1 MKLEL
6 KNIKYCKFASQETA
20 CYEAK
25 LYVDGKPFALVG
37 NEGHGGC
44 DYQYSLNDQNI
55 DDKLRDINKYL
66 STSPKMKSKFHYGD
80 GEMTTH
86 EFTVDLELWCG
97 EELNKWINSKKLKR
111 ILKKGSMIL
120 DSKGDLFYWKHFML
134 SDTLKKHHPNSI
146 ILNDL
151 PFEKALDVFMNK
163 DPDVFCNE

>member
-6 KNIKYCKFASQETA
+6 KSIQYSKFASQETA

-25 LYVDGKPFALVG
+25 LYVDGKP
-37 NEGHGGC
+37 
-44 DYQYSLNDQNI
+44 LNDQNI

-66 STSPKMKSKFHYGD
+66 STLPKMKSKFHYGD

-120 DSKGDLFYWKHFML
+120 DSEGDLFYWKHFIP
-134 SDTLKKHHPNSI
+134 SDTIRKHHPKSI
-146 ILNDL
+146 VLNDL
-151 PFEKALDVFMNK
+151 PFEKALDVFMSK